1 MSNPN
6 KYDVAE
12 AILKVANGNGF
23 RPSEVR
29 QYLQNSGRFGAVGGD
44 LSAQIQPS
52 LRILRKKGYVA
63 FDKNYNQAKNRPHII
78 RALKQLQDFVRTQEI
93 TLHEPTAS
101 AAIDSRL
108 QEIEQMLGQLMQK
121 VDQLSAQIQPSPNND
136 HSESAVPEEE
146 VSEMIDLIMGR
157 GNVRAFY
164 QSLSSQDK
172 DRFDRVLQ
180 FASTTA
186 IEHGREYGEIGGY
199 ANQPPYYNNVQ
210 ALIFAR
216 FGNQGDALAGSRM
229 YSIPLVCDQNRPITI
244 IIRNTHRS
252 HRVLEQEVSEGGNSF
267 RPLSLDDFLDN
278 PDHYFSYDAGQ
289 Q

>member
-1 MSNPN
+1 MSIPN

-23 RPSEVR
+23 KPSEVR
-29 QYLQNSGRFGAVGGD
+29 KFLQESGRFEAVSGA
-44 LSAQIQPS
+44 LSAQMQQP
-52 LRILRKKGYVA
+52 LRELRDEGYVA
-63 FDKNYNQAKNRPHII
+63 FDQNYNQEKNRPHII
-78 RALKQLQDFVRTQEI
+78 KSLEQLQNFVSRQEI
-93 TLHEPTAS
+93 TRHEPTAS

-108 QEIEQMLGQLMQK
+108 QEIVQMLGQLTQK
-121 VDQLSAQIQPSPNND
+121 VDQLSAQIQPSPEND
-136 HSESAVPEEE
+136 HSESAV
-146 VSEMIDLIMGR
+146 SEMIKLIMDR

-172 DRFDRVLQ
+172 DRFDRVLH

-186 IEHGREYGEIGGY
+186 IQHGREYGEIGGY
-199 ANQPPYYNNVQ
+199 TNQPPYYNSVPL
-210 ALIFAR
+210 LIFAR
-216 FGNQGDALAGSRM
+216 FGDAGDAVDGTRM

-252 HRVLEQEVSEGGNSF
+252 RLVRPQEVSEGGNSF
-267 RPLSLDDFLDN
+267 RPRNLDHFLDN

>member
-1 MSNPN
+1 MSIPN

-23 RPSEVR
+23 KPSEVR
-29 QYLQNSGRFGAVGGD
+29 QYLQNSGRFGAIGAA
-44 LSAQIQPS
+44 LSAQIQSS
-52 LRILRKKGYVA
+52 LRTFRDKGYVG
-63 FDKNYNQAKNRPHII
+63 FDQNYNQKKNRPHII
-78 RALKQLQDFVRTQEI
+78 ISLKQLQDFVRTQEI
-93 TLHEPTAS
+93 TRHEPTAS

-121 VDQLSAQIQPSPNND
+121 VDQLSAQIQPSPSND

-146 VSEMIDLIMGR
+146 VSEMIDLIMGT

-164 QSLSSQDK
+164 QSLRPQDK

-252 HRVLEQEVSEGGNSF
+252 HRVLEEKVSEGGNSF